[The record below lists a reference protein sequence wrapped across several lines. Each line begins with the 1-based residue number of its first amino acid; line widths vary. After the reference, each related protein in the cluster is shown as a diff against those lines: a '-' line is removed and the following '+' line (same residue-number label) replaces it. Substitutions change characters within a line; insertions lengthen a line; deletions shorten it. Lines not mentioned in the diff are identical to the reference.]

1 VFAKHSSEYHPQ
13 GIKPYNKIRN
23 RHLLGDNYRTT
34 TKNEYMGKYTNYP
47 TTILNYQCVP
57 QSIHP
62 TQKPV
67 ELCEYLI
74 RTYTQENNLVLD
86 NCAGSGTTGIAAINT
101 NRRYILIEK
110 EQRYIDVINKRIS
123 EALQNNISIFKDSA

>member
-1 VFAKHSSEYHPQ
+1 
-13 GIKPYNKIRN
+13 
-23 RHLLGDNYRTT
+23 
-34 TKNEYMGKYTNYP
+34 MGKYTNYP